1 MFGAKNIF
9 EFFQIGGFAM
19 YFLAACSIIA
29 LGVFIE
35 RSITYYR
42 KSRIKRELIMH
53 ELKKSIK
60 NKKIESFKEKYHSNT
75 SPFSELIIT
84 YLENRELKK
93 EKLKNLMERTILEKE
108 AELDKYNSVLGTIS
122 NVSIYFGL
130 LGTVLGI
137 IKAFESIAI
146 SGAGSVSS
154 VIKGVA
160 EALSTTAVGLIIAI
174 PSSIAYNYFTERV
187 NSFTTEME
195 LIAMELNELDD

>member
-1 MFGAKNIF
+1 MFGAKNII
-9 EFFQIGGFAM
+9 EFFHIGGFAM
-19 YFLAACSIIA
+19 YFLVGCSIIA

-42 KSRIKRELIMH
+42 KSKIKRDLIMH
-53 ELKKSIK
+53 ELRKAIK
-60 NKKIESFKEKYHSNT
+60 NKKLDNFKEKYVSSV
-75 SPFSELIIT
+75 SPFAELIIN
-84 YLENRELKK
+84 YIENRELKK
-93 EKLKNLMERTILEKE
+93 EKLNNLLERIILEKG
-108 AELDKYNSVLGTIS
+108 AELDRYNSILGTIS

-146 SGAGSVSS
+146 TGAGSVSS

-174 PSSIAYNYFTERV
+174 PTSIAYNFFTNKV

>member
-1 MFGAKNIF
+1 MFGAKNII

-19 YFLAACSIIA
+19 YFLALCSIIA

-53 ELKKSIK
+53 ELKKAIK
-60 NKKIESFKEKYHSNT
+60 NKKIESFKERYNSSI
-75 SPFSELIIT
+75 SPLAELT
-84 YLENRELKK
+84 LKYLENKELKK
-93 EKLKNLMERTILEKE
+93 DKLKSLMERTILEKE
-108 AELDKYNSVLGTIS
+108 TELDRYNSILGTIS

-137 IKAFESIAI
+137 IKAFESIAVT
-146 SGAGSVSS
+146 GASSVSS

-160 EALSTTAVGLIIAI
+160 EALSTTAVGLMIAI
-174 PSSIAYNYFTERV
+174 PSSIAYNYFTNKV

-195 LIAMELNELDD
+195 LIAMELSELDD